1 MKAVKDYH
9 NLYLKCDVSQL
20 MCLSWDAMFDM
31 TKAELD
37 LISGAVMYQF
47 FEKGMRGGVSNNS
60 KRYSKAKNKY
70 VALYD

>member
-1 MKAVKDYH
+1 MVTKIIGKENEDVPKVWNGLVIKTMTDYH

-37 LISGAVMYQF
+37 LISGAVMY
-47 FEKGMRGGVSNNS
+47 
-60 KRYSKAKNKY
+60 
-70 VALYD
+70 

>member
-1 MKAVKDYH
+1 
-9 NLYLKCDVSQL
+9 
-20 MCLSWDAMFDM
+20 MFDM

-47 FEKGMRGGVSNNS
+47 FEKGMRGGVSYNS
-60 KRYSKAKNKY
+60 KRYSKAKNKH

>member
-1 MKAVKDYH
+1 
-9 NLYLKCDVSQL
+9 

-47 FEKGMRGGVSNNS
+47 FEKGMRGGISYNS